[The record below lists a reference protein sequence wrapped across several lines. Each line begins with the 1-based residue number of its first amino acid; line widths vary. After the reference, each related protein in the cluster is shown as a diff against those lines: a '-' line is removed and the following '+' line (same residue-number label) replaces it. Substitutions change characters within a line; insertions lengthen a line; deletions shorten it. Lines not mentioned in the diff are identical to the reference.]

1 MGKSWL
7 KMLKDLTVRP
17 HTKEIRRIEHLPID
31 KDRDKPIS
39 FQTIKDE
46 LSKSSDVI
54 FRDFVVR
61 GREEIPCSLVVVDG
75 LVDKHLLDSYVLRVI
90 MVDATADPAF
100 KELTKE
106 NLLDC
111 LIELFTPTNEIKKIS
126 QMGEAID
133 GILSG
138 DAVMFV
144 ENSSE
149 ALLISA
155 RGWDTRGVAVP
166 QNESSIRGPKEAFNE
181 NLRTNTSLMRRK
193 IKHPSLKL
201 ISMKIGDLT
210 KTDVVIAYI
219 EKIAS
224 DDVVEEVKSRLS
236 RIKINGII
244 AGDMLE
250 EFIEDDPYTP
260 FPLIHNTE
268 RPDIV
273 ASELLQG
280 RVAILVDGT
289 PSALIVPMNIA
300 SFMQVSDDY
309 YERAMIVIL
318 VRTIRYLGALTA
330 VLAPSLYIAVTS
342 FHQELMPIHLALSVS
357 ASREATPFSA
367 LGEAILM
374 LFALEILQ
382 EAGLRL
388 PKPVGQTIGIVGAL
402 IIGDA
407 AVKANLVSP
416 IMVIVIGLTAVASYT
431 IPAYNLTVSIRL
443 LRFPLMILA
452 GTMGFFGVG
461 MGLYFTLVHLLGLR
475 SFGIPYLSP
484 IAPLRIRSLLQD
496 TFVRAPWW
504 AMRKNPRLLDTDKPK
519 QGGQE

>member
-236 RIKINGII
+236 RIKINAII
-244 AGDMLE
+244 A
-250 EFIEDDPYTP
+250 
-260 FPLIHNTE
+260 
-268 RPDIV
+268 
-273 ASELLQG
+273 
-280 RVAILVDGT
+280 
-289 PSALIVPMNIA
+289 
-300 SFMQVSDDY
+300 Y
-309 YERAMIVIL
+309 Y
-318 VRTIRYLGALTA
+318 
-330 VLAPSLYIAVTS
+330 
-342 FHQELMPIHLALSVS
+342 
-357 ASREATPFSA
+357 
-367 LGEAILM
+367 
-374 LFALEILQ
+374 
-382 EAGLRL
+382 
-388 PKPVGQTIGIVGAL
+388 
-402 IIGDA
+402 
-407 AVKANLVSP
+407 
-416 IMVIVIGLTAVASYT
+416 
-431 IPAYNLTVSIRL
+431 
-443 LRFPLMILA
+443 
-452 GTMGFFGVG
+452 
-461 MGLYFTLVHLLGLR
+461 
-475 SFGIPYLSP
+475 
-484 IAPLRIRSLLQD
+484 
-496 TFVRAPWW
+496 
-504 AMRKNPRLLDTDKPK
+504 
-519 QGGQE
+519 